1 MVANGRLEGI
11 IEEVGGQ
18 LASRRP
24 GCLIDAFE
32 SPCDSFDLFL
42 SNLSTWPSAKEDAVR
57 QIKSDQTL

>member
-24 GCLIDAFE
+24 GSLIDAFE
-32 SPCDSFDLFL
+32 SPCNSLDLFL
-42 SNLSTWPSAKEDAVR
+42 SNL
-57 QIKSDQTL
+57 

>member
-24 GCLIDAFE
+24 GRLIDAFE
-32 SPCDSFDLFL
+32 GAGDCFDLFL
-42 SNLSTWPSAKEDAVR
+42 PNL
-57 QIKSDQTL
+57 